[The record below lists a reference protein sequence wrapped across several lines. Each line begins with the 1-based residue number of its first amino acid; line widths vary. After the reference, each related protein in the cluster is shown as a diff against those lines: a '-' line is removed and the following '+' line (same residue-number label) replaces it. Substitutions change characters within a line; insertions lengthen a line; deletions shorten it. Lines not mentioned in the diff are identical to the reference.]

1 MAQRRNG
8 LTDFVR
14 LVCYR
19 QKQFLIVCPMT
30 STVKNKI
37 GLTVPPSV
45 QHQAGFKTGDVVEFK
60 VSGGVITIIPKLP
73 SADDEY
79 TPEQRRIIDAQL
91 DEAEK
96 GPFHG
101 PFNTAE
107 EMIAHIKGELKK
119 RSSRK
124 KSKRSR

>member
-1 MAQRRNG
+1 
-8 LTDFVR
+8 
-14 LVCYR
+14 
-19 QKQFLIVCPMT
+19 
-30 STVKNKI
+30 
-37 GLTVPPSV
+37 
-45 QHQAGFKTGDVVEFK
+45 VEFK

-79 TPEQRRIIDAQL
+79 TPEQRRSIDAQL

-107 EMIAHIKGELKK
+107 EMIADMKSQVKGRAAL
-119 RSSRK
+119 RK
-124 KSKRSR
+124 AKRSR